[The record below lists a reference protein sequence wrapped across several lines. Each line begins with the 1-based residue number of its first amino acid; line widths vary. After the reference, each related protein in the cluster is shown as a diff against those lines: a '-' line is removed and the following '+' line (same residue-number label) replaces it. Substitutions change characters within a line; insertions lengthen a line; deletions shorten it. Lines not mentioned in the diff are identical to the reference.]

1 MRPDL
6 EYKEPEPGALL
17 VSVLAQSEELALAA
31 ADRLEAEFGPID
43 LSSFWIPFAHSRYYE
58 AEMGKNLGRYIFFF
72 TEPLAR
78 ELLVEAKLFTD
89 CLEMEYTF
97 SGSGRRVNLDPG
109 YLALEHLILASTKAV
124 PHRPYLS
131 RGIYADLT
139 LVYECGEYIP
149 LRWSY
154 PDYSSD
160 YVRALC
166 ADVRAKI
173 LRLRK
178 QRVWRV

>member
-1 MRPDL
+1 MRPGL
-6 EYKEPEPGALL
+6 KYHEPEPGALL
-17 VSVLAQSEELALAA
+17 ISVLTGNEELALAL

-43 LSSFWIPFAHSRYYE
+43 LSSFWISFSHSRYYE
-58 AEMGKNLGRYIFFF
+58 AEMGDNLGRYIFFF
-72 TEPLAR
+72 SEPLAR
-78 ELLVEAKLFTD
+78 HNLIEAKLFCD
-89 CLEMEYTF
+89 NLETEYAVA
-97 SGSGRRVNLDPG
+97 GGRRINLDPG

-124 PHRPYLS
+124 PHRPYLGQ
-131 RGIYADLT
+131 GIYADLT
-139 LVYECGEYIP
+139 LVYECGQYIP

-166 ADVRAKI
+166 GDVRNKI

-178 QRVWRV
+178 LGVWRV

>member
-1 MRPDL
+1 MRPGL
-6 EYKEPEPGALL
+6 KYHEPEPGVLL
-17 VSVLAQSEELALAA
+17 ISVLSANEELALAL

-43 LSSFWIPFAHSRYYE
+43 LSSFWISFSHSRYY
-58 AEMGKNLGRYIFFF
+58 AKEMGENLGRYIFFF

-78 ELLVEAKLFTD
+78 TELVSAKLTCD
-89 CLEMEYTF
+89 RLEAEYAVA
-97 SGSGRRVNLDPG
+97 GGRRVNLDPG

-124 PHRPYLS
+124 PHRPYLG

-139 LVYECGEYIP
+139 LVYECGQYIP

-166 ADVRAKI
+166 GEVRGKI

-178 QRVWRV
+178 QGVWRV

>member
-1 MRPDL
+1 MRPGL
-6 EYKEPEPGALL
+6 EHKEPEPGALL
-17 VSVLAQSEELALAA
+17 VSVLAQNEELALAV
-31 ADRLEAEFGPID
+31 ADRLEAEFGPLD
-43 LSSFWIPFAHSRYYE
+43 LSSFWISFAHSRYYE
-58 AEMGKNLGRYIFFF
+58 AEMGDGLGRYILFFS
-72 TEPLAR
+72 EPMAR

-89 CLEMEYTF
+89 CLEMEYAA
-97 SGSGRRVNLDPG
+97 GGGRRVNLDPG

-124 PHRPYLS
+124 PHRPYLG

-139 LVYECGEYIP
+139 LVYECGQYIP

-166 ADVRAKI
+166 SDVRAKI
-173 LRLRK
+173 LKLRK
-178 QRVWRV
+178 QGTWRV